1 MTTIRKTTGLP
12 DLIDAF
18 HEALGCH
25 SNPEHFKWSHPIVY
39 KTACL
44 TGFSSLRL
52 EQPKESFEVFKRH
65 YLELKQSLFQKLERP
80 KNDPLAL
87 IDSLSRELELD
98 PALLYYLTKPE
109 GSYMRQFMR
118 QKSIGNLIQMNRFEK
133 LPV

>member
-1 MTTIRKTTGLP
+1 MRTTLKATGLP

-25 SNPEHFKWSHPIVY
+25 SNPERFNWSHPLVY
-39 KTACL
+39 KAACL

-52 EQPKESFEVFKRH
+52 EQPKDSFEIFKRH
-65 YLELKQSLFQKLERP
+65 YLELKQSLFKKLESP
-80 KNDPLAL
+80 GNDPLAL
-87 IDSLSRELELD
+87 IDKLSRELELD

-118 QKSIGNLIQMNRFEK
+118 QKSIGNLIQMNRYEK
-133 LPV
+133 LPA